1 MAKHLFIFIAF
12 LLASFSVMSAT
23 ESHDSQTVRLTRK
36 KTIPQNEQN
45 PPHRSPD
52 TTIEAYL
59 DGYTLTF
66 DASCIGCPLTLVDEE
81 ENIVYA
87 TIIDNTGI
95 VELPDTL
102 SGIFELQIIRGNIT
116 FVGEIEL

>member
-1 MAKHLFIFIAF
+1 MF
-12 LLASFSVMSAT
+12 ASSLSA
-23 ESHDSQTVRLTRK
+23 ENKQVILNPRPKSHQGD
-36 KTIPQNEQN
+36 KTPKPRTPILIPE
-45 PPHRSPD
+45 
-52 TTIEAYL
+52 TYL

-81 ENIVYA
+81 ENIVYT

-102 SGIFELQIIRGNIT
+102 SGIFELQIVRENIT

>member
-1 MAKHLFIFIAF
+1 MKKFLIVISL
-12 LLASFSVMSAT
+12 LLATCITTMQAGKVI
-23 ESHDSQTVRLTRK
+23 L
-36 KTIPQNEQN
+36 N
-45 PPHRSPD
+45 PRPNGNGTHNPNKPRSPIV
-52 TTIEAYL
+52 TPEAYL
-59 DGYTLTF
+59 DGHTLTF

-81 ENIVYA
+81 ENIVYT

-102 SGIFELQIIRGNIT
+102 SGIFELQIVRGSIT